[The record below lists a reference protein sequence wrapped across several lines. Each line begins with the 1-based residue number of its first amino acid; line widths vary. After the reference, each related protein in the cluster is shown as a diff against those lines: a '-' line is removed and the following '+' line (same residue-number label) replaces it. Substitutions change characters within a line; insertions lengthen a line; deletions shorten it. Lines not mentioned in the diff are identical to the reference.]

1 LQVQLRKSVIDLPD
15 KESTMIIPNSTT
27 FDQRTMTFLLE
38 HDPVVQRYRAFFA
51 LFDWSVVP
59 EPVIDPSRPGKRPHP
74 QSAYVKAFLLK
85 VEEGFAT
92 CTQLRR
98 FLVEHPLL
106 VLLLGFRPVLNRN
119 LPYGFDVGQ
128 TLPTARWLRQQQHL
142 LEQPVLQALLAA
154 TVDDLREEIPG
165 LGEVVAFDVTHIY
178 AFVKENNK
186 RVYVKDRYDKH
197 HQPKGDR
204 DCKVGVKK
212 SSNKE
217 QADGSKKEEKEYL
230 WGYGSGVA
238 SATLTG
244 YGDVVLAEFTQ
255 PFNENDITFFFPLY
269 IRAVAVLGFFPT
281 HLTADAAFD
290 AWYTYQMVVH
300 RHGMA
305 AIPLNSHG
313 HPESHRAPDG
323 VPLCEKGLRMHP
335 TYQFSHTYGY
345 RTQRFR
351 CPLLFPQASGQTCEH
366 AQFAKGKGC
375 VKDLN
380 WELGGQMRV
389 TLDRDGPL
397 YHAVYDQRTSTERI
411 NSQSKELGIKRP
423 KVRNL
428 DSIRN
433 LNTLTYLVINARALR
448 RARERNADLL
458 SMPVKRVA

>member
-1 LQVQLRKSVIDLPD
+1 
-15 KESTMIIPNSTT
+15 MIIPNSTT
-27 FDQRTMTFLLE
+27 FDQRTMTLLLE

-59 EPVIDPSRPGKRPHP
+59 EPAIDPSQPGKRPHT

-85 VEEGFAT
+85 IEEGFAT

-98 FLVEHPLL
+98 FLLQHPLL
-106 VLLLGFRPVLNRN
+106 VLELGFRPKLNCH

-128 TLPTARWLRQQQHL
+128 TLPTARWLREKQHGLPQPL
-142 LEQPVLQALLAA
+142 LQSLLGA
-154 TVDDLREEIPG
+154 TVRDLSEEIPG

-300 RHGMA
+300 RQGMA

-313 HPESHRAPDG
+313 HPESRRAPDG

-335 TYQFSHTYGY
+335 TFQFSHTYGY

-351 CPLLFPQASGQTCEH
+351 CPLLFPQASTETCKH

-423 KVRNL
+423 KVRHI

-448 RARERNADLL
+448 RARERNANLL
-458 SMPVKRVA
+458 TTPVKMVA